1 MKTALSQFNN
11 SWYKPGSKIKIATW
25 FIISGIV
32 FKNSLFPFSGIKI
45 ILLRL
50 FGAKIGK
57 GVVIK
62 TDVNI
67 KYPWLLKIGNYC
79 WIGEK
84 VWIDNLALVSISDNV
99 CISQGALL
107 ICGNHHYK
115 KVGFDLMIKP
125 IILEEGVWLAAGS
138 MVSGGVVCASHSVLS
153 FGSVATKSLEPYSI
167 YSGNPCVK
175 IKTREIN
182 L

>member
-99 CISQGALL
+99 CIS
-107 ICGNHHYK
+107 
-115 KVGFDLMIKP
+115 
-125 IILEEGVWLAAGS
+125 
-138 MVSGGVVCASHSVLS
+138 
-153 FGSVATKSLEPYSI
+153 
-167 YSGNPCVK
+167 
-175 IKTREIN
+175 
-182 L
+182 